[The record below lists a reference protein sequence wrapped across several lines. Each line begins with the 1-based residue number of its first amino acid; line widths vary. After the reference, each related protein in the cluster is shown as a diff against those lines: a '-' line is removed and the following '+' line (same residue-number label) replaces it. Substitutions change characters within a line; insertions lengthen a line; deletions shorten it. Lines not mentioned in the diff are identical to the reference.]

1 MTITSTT
8 RARRTALAG
17 ALAAASLA
25 LSGCGL
31 GGVSSFTP
39 AAEPGSITEIPAA
52 EGESVSVGSKNFT
65 EQLILGKVAVIA
77 LETAGYTVLD
87 RTNIP
92 GSVPARQA
100 IVTGE
105 TDFQWEYTGTAWI
118 AYLGNETPIVG
129 DEAQYQAVK
138 EADVE
143 NEITWLEPAPMNNT
157 YAFAVREEALDDLG
171 GITDLSQL
179 ADLPVEDRTFCVE
192 SEFASRTDGFP
203 GMLEAYGLTLGDPDG
218 VPRDNVR
225 TLDTGAVYTATDAGE
240 LCNFGEVFTTDGRI
254 LALDL
259 ALLEDPERFFPSYN
273 VAPVFDT
280 PALEANPEMAGIME
294 QITPRITNE
303 VMLELNA
310 RVDVDGEDPAD
321 VAYDWMQSEG
331 LVG

>member
-1 MTITSTT
+1 MTVIPAPRRR
-8 RARRTALAG
+8 RAAVVG

-25 LSGCGL
+25 LTGCGL
-31 GGVSSFTP
+31 GGASSFTP
-39 AAEPGSITEIPAA
+39 VAEPGSIMVIPEA
-52 EGESVSVGSKNFT
+52 EGAKVAVGSKNFT
-65 EQLILGKVAVIA
+65 EQLILGKIAVIA
-77 LETAGYTVLD
+77 LQTAGYTVLD

-100 IVTGE
+100 LVKGE

-118 AYLGNETPIVG
+118 TYLGNETPIAG
-129 DEAQYQAVK
+129 DEAQYDAVR
-138 EADVE
+138 EADVA
-143 NEITWLEPAPMNNT
+143 NELTWLPPAPMNNT
-157 YAFAVREEALDDLG
+157 YAFAVREEAVPELG

-179 ADLPVEDRTFCVE
+179 KDLPVEERTLCVE
-192 SEFASRTDGFP
+192 SEFASRTDGLP

-225 TLDTGAVYTATDAGE
+225 VLDTGAVYTAADAGE

-259 ALLEDPERFFPSYN
+259 AVLTDSEKFFPSYN

-280 PALEANPEMAGIME
+280 PALEENPEMAGVME
-294 QITPRITNE
+294 QITPKITSDI
-303 VMLELNA
+303 MLELNA

-321 VAYDWMQSEG
+321 VAYDWMRSEG
-331 LVG
+331 FVE